1 MKPSPHWSEIQE
13 RSLIW
18 GMQLLFAVYRLCGR
32 WLLQVFLYP
41 VVLYYWL
48 SNRAARQ
55 ASRDYLRRINH
66 IAPELGLS
74 DSLWCN
80 YRHFISFA
88 NAIIDKLAAWAG
100 ALSFTE
106 IDFSGR
112 EALLT
117 DLQNGRGALLLACHL
132 GNPEVCRVIAS
143 QDAGIRINVLV
154 HTKHAE
160 QFNRLLKRYNPASG
174 LNLLQVTD
182 INAATAMLLAEKIEQ
197 GELVIIA
204 ADRTPVGHSQRVSQ
218 VNFLGAAALL
228 PQGPFILAGL
238 LKCPVYSLFC
248 LKHADKHRIIFEFF
262 GSNLSWSRQER
273 ETAIQQAAQRYADQ
287 LQQHCLQAPL
297 QWFNFYD
304 FWRV

>member
-13 RSLIW
+13 RSLVW
-18 GMQLLFAVYRLCGR
+18 GMQLLFAIYRLSGR

-48 SNRAARQ
+48 SNGAARQ
-55 ASRDYLRRINH
+55 ASCDYLQRISR
-66 IAPELGLS
+66 IAPQLGLS
-74 DSLWCN
+74 GSLWCS

-88 NAIIDKLAAWAG
+88 NAIIDKLAAWSG
-100 ALSFTE
+100 GLSVKNIE
-106 IDFSGR
+106 FSGR

-117 DLQNGRGALLLACHL
+117 DLQSGRGALLLACHL
-132 GNPEVCRVIAS
+132 GNPDVCRVIAS
-143 QDAGIRINVLV
+143 QDAGININVLV

-160 QFNRLLKRYNPASG
+160 QFNRLLQRYNPASR

-204 ADRTPVGHSQRVSQ
+204 ADRTPVGQSQRVCQ
-218 VNFLGAAALL
+218 VNFLGAPALL

-238 LKCPVYSLFC
+238 LKCPVHSLFC
-248 LKHADKHRIIFEFF
+248 LKQANRHRIIFEAF
-262 GSNLSWSRQER
+262 SEKLSWSRNER
-273 ETAIQQAAQRYADQ
+273 EAAIQQAAQRYADQ

-304 FWRV
+304 FWRG